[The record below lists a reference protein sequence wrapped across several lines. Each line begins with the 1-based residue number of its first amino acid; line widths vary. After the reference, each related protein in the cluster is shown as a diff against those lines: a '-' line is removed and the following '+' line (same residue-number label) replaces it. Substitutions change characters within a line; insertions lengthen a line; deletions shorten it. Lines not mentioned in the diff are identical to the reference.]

1 MFCKEDIIEI
11 LEDKKENEILT
22 IYYEGFL
29 GRGINGIQDKCISIR
44 NIEDSDNTV
53 SLIEYSD
60 REKIKTLM
68 LNLDIKDNYI
78 KASFEKYRKTKH
90 NDVFCFIK
98 KYSVLIPYDS
108 IQSIE
113 II

>member
-44 NIEDSDNTV
+44 NIEDSDIIF

-60 REKIKTLM
+60 GEKIKTLM

-78 KASFEKYRKTKH
+78 KASFEKYRKTKY
-90 NDVFCFIK
+90 NKVFVFIK

>member
-1 MFCKEDIIEI
+1 MFYKEDIIEI

-22 IYYEGFL
+22 IYYEGFS
-29 GRGINGIQDKCISIR
+29 GRGINGIQDKHISIR
-44 NIEDSDNTV
+44 NVEDSENTV

-60 REKIKTLM
+60 GEKIKMIM

-78 KASFEKYRKTKH
+78 KASFEKYKKTKYT
-90 NDVFCFIK
+90 DFIK
-98 KYSVLIPYDS
+98 IRTYSVLVPYDS

>member
-1 MFCKEDIIEI
+1 MFYKEDIIEI

-22 IYYEGFL
+22 IYYEGFS

-44 NIEDSDNTV
+44 NIEDSENTV
-53 SLIEYSD
+53 SFIEYSD
-60 REKIKTLM
+60 GEKIKTIM

-78 KASFEKYRKTKH
+78 KASFEKYRKTKF
-90 NDVFCFIK
+90 NDIFVGIK
-98 KYSVLIPYDS
+98 KYSVLVPYDS